1 MSLAPGTA
9 YGPYEVLSFAGA
21 GGMGEVYRARD
32 RRLDRHVA
40 IKVLPPQLNDNAD
53 ALGRFTRE
61 AQTLS
66 QLTHPNICTVYDV
79 GREGATNY
87 IVMEFLEGRTL
98 AAHLEQGPLPVDLA
112 IEYALQMADG
122 LSKAHALGVIH
133 RDLKPA
139 NVMVTGDGYVKIL
152 DFGLS
157 KRFDATGSDATAL
170 LTATSGLVV
179 GTIAYMAP
187 EQTRGARADVRSDI
201 FSLGVTLYEML
212 TGVRPFDGDNVV
224 STIRRINDEEA
235 RPLRAVRPEI
245 PQALEPIV
253 AKALR
258 KNPQQRFQSVSEL
271 RSYLRA
277 VVAPSSASVLPLPPL
292 EDDAA
297 EARDASDVAAVPV
310 PRASWRPG
318 MVAALVVGVVV
329 AGLLGFY
336 ALRGGGAGT
345 VAPRPSEAA
354 VPEDA
359 VQLARRG
366 QALLQRFDR
375 PQNVEQAI
383 GIFSDL
389 VGRDA
394 SNALAH
400 AGLAEAYLRKDGMTP
415 DPQWKRLAGENAR
428 RAVELNGDLAVA
440 HLAQAMVAVRE
451 GRRPEALESLA
462 HARDLEPR
470 NPDVLRA
477 LGDFYQQEDPNKAGD
492 MYRAAVAAA
501 PDDWRVH
508 QSLGRWHYGR
518 SEFADAVREW
528 ELARTSTPDNV
539 NVLRNLG
546 AVYHMV
552 DRTDEAATALQR
564 ALEIEPQA
572 TTFNNLGTLR
582 FFQGR
587 YADAAAAFDKAVSLN
602 PTYYLYWGNLGDAY
616 RWTPGREQQ
625 AREAYT
631 RAIALTE
638 ERLKPNPKDMQL
650 AATLAGYLAKRGD
663 REQATE
669 HLRAIGSGGA
679 GNANVSF
686 QMAIASEVSGD
697 RDAALRHLEAA
708 LTGGYSMREI
718 ANDAEL
724 VKLRTDARYHRLLA
738 RQSSAKQ

>member
-9 YGPYEVLSFAGA
+9 FGPYEILSLAGA

-32 RRLDRHVA
+32 SRLDRHVA
-40 IKVLPPQLNDNAD
+40 IKVLPPQLGHDAD
-53 ALGRFTRE
+53 ALGRFMRE
-61 AQTLS
+61 ARTLS

-79 GREGATNY
+79 GREGATHY

-98 AAHLEQGPLPVDLA
+98 AAYLGQGPLPVGLA
-112 IEYALQMADG
+112 IDYALQIADG

-139 NVMVTGDGYVKIL
+139 NVMLTGDGFVKIL

-157 KRFDATGSDATAL
+157 KRFHAAENDATAL

-187 EQTRGARADVRSDI
+187 EQTQGARADVRSDI
-201 FSLGVTLYEML
+201 FSFGVTLYEML
-212 TGVRPFDGDNVV
+212 TGVRPFDGANVV

-235 RPLRAVRPEI
+235 RPLREVRPEI
-245 PQALEPIV
+245 PQTLEAII

-258 KNPQQRFQSVSEL
+258 KNAQQRFQSVSEL

-277 VVAPSSASVLPLPPL
+277 VVASSSSSAALPLPPL
-292 EDDAA
+292 DGDAA
-297 EARDASDVAAVPV
+297 HTADAKVPWL
-310 PRASWRPG
+310 AWRHG
-318 MVAALVVGVVV
+318 VVAALVVGVVV
-329 AGLLGFY
+329 AALLGFK
-336 ALRGGGAGT
+336 ASRGGGAGAVT
-345 VAPRPSEAA
+345 GGAA
-354 VPEDA
+354 DLAALPNDA

-366 QALLQRFDR
+366 QALLQRYDR

-383 GIFSDL
+383 GIFRDL
-389 VGRDA
+389 VARDA
-394 SNALAH
+394 SNALAY
-400 AGLAEAYLRKDGMTP
+400 AGLSEAYLRKDGMTP
-415 DPQWKRLAGENAR
+415 DPQWRRLAGENGR

-440 HLAQAMVAVRE
+440 HLAQAVIALRE
-451 GRRPEALESLA
+451 GRRPEALQSLN

-470 NPDVLRA
+470 NSEVLRA
-477 LGDFYQQEDPNKAGD
+477 FGDFYQQEDPIKAGEL
-492 MYRAAVAAA
+492 YRAAVAAA

-508 QSLGRWHYGR
+508 QSMGRWHYGR
-518 SEFADAVREW
+518 SEFADAIREW

-552 DRTDEAATALQR
+552 DRTDDAATVLQR

-572 TTFNNLGTLR
+572 TTYNNLGTLR

-587 YADAAAAFDKAVSLN
+587 YGDAAATFDKAVSLN
-602 PTYYLYWGNLGDAY
+602 PTYFLYWGNLGDAY
-616 RWTPGREQQ
+616 RWSPGREQQ
-625 AREAYT
+625 AKEAYT
-631 RAIALTE
+631 RAIALAE
-638 ERLKPNPKDMQL
+638 ERLKANPKDMQL

-669 HLRAIGSGGA
+669 HLRAIAKEAA
-679 GNANVSF
+679 GNPNVSF
-686 QMAIASEVSGD
+686 QMAIAYEVSGD
-697 RDAALRHLEAA
+697 RDAALHHLEDA

-738 RQSSAKQ
+738 RHSTVNQQ